1 MNSRKRQED
10 PYIGLVCGDHYKIGE
25 KIGQGGIGT
34 VYTAVRQNPSHTLA
48 CKVIPEGKLKPGWQ
62 RELEKVVQLSG
73 IPSVVQYRGHGK
85 ARDKKR
91 RPFTYVFFDFVPGKD
106 LKKIIEDSNWPL
118 DMAFIEG
125 LARTVLEVLHACQAV
140 GIFHG
145 DLHAGNILISD
156 PDKRLLG
163 NPRRTWI
170 TDFGYG
176 GSHNA
181 LEPKN
186 DYRQLCSIL
195 ANLLHRLRQ
204 PDLNPRD
211 KLMHEKLSVFIHR
224 HLLESDPTQQHVMG
238 NPQSWLEHFKQLSLQ
253 AEKESAAAK
262 GSEDLK
268 ELGDYLWAEAIGY
281 RAEEWKALFVPEFL
295 AAQELL
301 SKNIT
306 VLTGAR
312 GCGKTMAF
320 RRLTVFMDKVIGQ
333 PSGVRGADTFVGFYL
348 NCRDLVEAFPWLPE
362 ELTEP
367 MQMQIIHY
375 FHLSWMHEI
384 CKTLGI
390 CDIRDKKDY
399 KWLDKL
405 FSSLFPHIYQTLQEG
420 TSILD
425 HVRAFVENQK
435 ETCRLTRLGTK
446 PIAKSWPLARLDFL
460 DKIQAE
466 LEQNVSWVGERPVY
480 FFLDDYTIPIVT
492 REVQQVLN
500 VIIFKR
506 RSKLFFK
513 VSTEASNSFERTGT
527 RGKPLELHQDF
538 ELIDLAT
545 ASIHQNQRSK
555 ENLLNKIFLPRINRH
570 QTFKGKNCGLKEV
583 LGKTPYS
590 NNKLAR
596 QMRNFSK
603 NKVRKKI
610 LYHGSAA
617 FIGMWSSDIRI
628 MIRMFS
634 DMLREANG
642 KLKNGRATIP
652 STIQDKVYRAAGGKF
667 LGFAESI
674 SAPSY
679 WEKGPSSTRRGDPYG
694 KHLQDIVEAFINVS
708 RYELTTAAEVSN
720 QGVYNP
726 RQAFRIEVLDKFDL
740 PDSVI
745 HYYNGLVRWHIFLQ
759 DWRGKSVRGML
770 TPRLFMNRVLI
781 PFSNLTFSSHD
792 NIHLTNQQ
800 FSNLLED
807 PKSFLDKWKRK
818 QARRGIKKNA
828 GKEMNQMPLYDRKG

>member
-1 MNSRKRQED
+1 MNNRKKQED
-10 PYIGLVCGDHYKIGE
+10 PYIGSVCGDNYKIEEKVGE
-25 KIGQGGIGT
+25 GNIGI
-34 VYTAVRQNPSHTLA
+34 VYKAVRQNPSQTLA
-48 CKVIPEGKLKPGWQ
+48 CKVIPEGRLKDGWQ
-62 RELEKVVQLSG
+62 RELEKVIQLSG
-73 IPSVVQYRGHGK
+73 ISGVVQYRSHG
-85 ARDKKR
+85 AAFDKTS
-91 RPFTYVFFDFVPGKD
+91 RPFFYVFFDFVPGKD
-106 LKKIIEDSNWPL
+106 LRKIVADPNWPL

-125 LARTVLEVLHACQAV
+125 IARTVLEVLYACQAE

-145 DLHAGNILISD
+145 DLHEGNILISD

-163 NPRRTWI
+163 NPQRTWI

-176 GSHNA
+176 GSHNK
-181 LEPKN
+181 LQPKN

-195 ANLLHRLRQ
+195 ANLLRRLSQ
-204 PDLNPRD
+204 SDLNPRD
-211 KLMHEKLSVFIHR
+211 KLMHAKLSDFVR
-224 HLLESDPTQQHVMG
+224 RRLLESDPTQQRIMG
-238 NPQSWLEHFKQLSLQ
+238 NPQSWLEHFNRLSRE

-268 ELGDYLWAEAIGY
+268 EPGDYLWAEAIGN
-281 RAEEWKALFVPEFL
+281 RAEEWRALFVPEFL
-295 AAQELL
+295 AVQELL

-333 PSGVRGADTFVGFYL
+333 PSGVKGADTFVGFYL
-348 NCRDLVEAFPWLPE
+348 NCRDLVEAFPWLPAA
-362 ELTEP
+362 LTVP
-367 MQMQIIHY
+367 MREQIIHY

-384 CKTLGI
+384 CKTLSI
-390 CDIRDKKDY
+390 CDIEDRKDFR
-399 KWLDKL
+399 WLDKL

-466 LEQNVSWVGERPVY
+466 LEQNVSWVSEKPVY

-500 VIIFKR
+500 LIIFKR

-513 VSTEASNSFERTGT
+513 VSTEASNSFERKGI
-527 RGKPLELHQDF
+527 RDKPLELHQDF

-570 QTFKGKNCGLKEV
+570 QTFKGKNCGLKKV
-583 LGKTPYS
+583 LGNTPYS

-596 QMRNFSK
+596 QMRNFST
-603 NKVRKKI
+603 NKERKKI

-628 MIRMFS
+628 MIQMFS

-642 KLKNGRATIP
+642 ELKNGMSIIP
-652 STIQDKVYRAAGGKF
+652 SSIQDKVYRAAGGEF
-667 LGFAESI
+667 LGFAESV

-679 WEKGPSSTRRGDPYG
+679 WEKGPSSTKRGDPYG
-694 KHLQDIVEAFINVS
+694 RHLRDIVEAFINVS

-720 QGVYNP
+720 QGVRNP

-740 PDSVI
+740 PDSVTD
-745 HYYNGLVRWHIFLQ
+745 YYKGLVRWHIFLQ

-781 PFSNLTFSSHD
+781 PFSYLTFSSHD
-792 NIHLTNQQ
+792 NIHLTNQE
-800 FSNLLED
+800 FINLLEE
-807 PKSFLDKWKRK
+807 PKSFLDKWVKKKSQRDM
-818 QARRGIKKNA
+818 KKNA

>member
-1 MNSRKRQED
+1 MKNRKRQDD
-10 PYIGLVCGDHYKIGE
+10 PYIGSLCGDNYRLEEKVDQGNIGIVYK
-25 KIGQGGIGT
+25 
-34 VYTAVRQNPSHTLA
+34 AVRQNPNHTLA
-48 CKVIPEGKLKPGWQ
+48 CKVIPEGRLKDGWE
-62 RELEKVVQLSG
+62 RELEKVIELSG
-73 IPSVVQYRGHGK
+73 IPGVVPYRSHSS
-85 ARDKKR
+85 AFDKR
-91 RPFTYVFFDFVPGKD
+91 SRPFTYVFYDFIHGKN
-106 LKKIIEDSNWPL
+106 LRNIIEDSDWPL
-118 DMAFIEG
+118 NMAFIEG
-125 LARTVLEVLHACQAV
+125 IAKTILEVLHACQAI

-145 DLHAGNILISD
+145 DLHEGNILISD
-156 PDKRLLG
+156 PDVRLLG
-163 NPRRTWI
+163 KPRRTWI

-181 LEPKN
+181 LEPRD

-195 ANLLHRLRQ
+195 ANLLNKLR
-204 PDLNPRD
+204 PSDLNPRD
-211 KLMHEKLSVFIHR
+211 KLMHAKLSDFIHR
-224 HLLESDPTQQHVMG
+224 RLLESDPTQQRIMG
-238 NPQSWLEHFKQLSLQ
+238 NPQSWLEDFNQLSLQ

-268 ELGDYLWAEAIGY
+268 EPGDYLWAEAFGN

-295 AAQELL
+295 AVQDLL

-333 PSGVRGADTFVGFYL
+333 PSGVKGADTFVGFYL
-348 NCRDLVEAFPWLPE
+348 NCRDLVEAFPWLPAT
-362 ELTEP
+362 LTVP
-367 MQMQIIHY
+367 MKEQIIHY

-384 CKTLGI
+384 CKTLAI
-390 CDIRDKKDY
+390 CDIQDRKDY
-399 KWLDKL
+399 RWLDKL
-405 FSSLFPHIYQTLQEG
+405 FSSLFPQIYQTLQEG

-435 ETCRLTRLGTK
+435 EMCRLTRLGNK
-446 PIAKSWPLARLDFL
+446 PISKSWPLARLDFL

-466 LEQNVSWVGERPVY
+466 LENNVSWISHRPVY
-480 FFLDDYTIPIVT
+480 CFLDDYTVPIVT

-513 VSTEASNSFERTGT
+513 VSTEASNSFERKGL

-545 ASIHQNQRSK
+545 ESIHQDQGSK
-555 ENLLNKIFLPRINRH
+555 EELLDKIFLPRINRH
-570 QTFKGKNCGLKEV
+570 QNFKGRNCGLKEV

-590 NNKLAR
+590 NNELAK
-596 QMRNFSK
+596 QMRFFSK
-603 NKVRKKI
+603 RKKKI

-628 MIRMFS
+628 MIQMFS
-634 DMLREANG
+634 DMFREANG
-642 KLKNGRATIP
+642 KLKDGISTIP
-652 STIQDKVYRAAGGKF
+652 PRIQDKVYRAAGGEF
-667 LGFAESI
+667 LGFAESVN
-674 SAPSY
+674 SPSY
-679 WEKGPSSTRRGDPYG
+679 WEKGPSSTKPGDPYG
-694 KHLQDIVEAFINVS
+694 RHLRDIVEAFISVS

-720 QGVYNP
+720 QGKSNP

-740 PDSVI
+740 PEAVI
-745 HYYNGLVRWHIFLQ
+745 DYYRGLVRWHIFLQ

-792 NIHLTNQQ
+792 NIQLHNHE
-800 FSNLLED
+800 FINLLKE
-807 PKSFLDKWKRK
+807 PQTFLAEWKKKKS
-818 QARRGIKKNA
+818 RRGMKKNA
-828 GKEMNQMPLYDRKG
+828 GEEMNQVPLYGTKG

>member
-1 MNSRKRQED
+1 MNIRKKQED
-10 PYIGLVCGDHYKIGE
+10 PYIGIVCGDHYEIKE
-25 KIGQGGIGT
+25 KIDQGKIGT
-34 VYTAVRQNPSHTLA
+34 VYKAVRQNPNQTVA
-48 CKVIPEGKLKPGWQ
+48 CKVIPKGRLKKGWQ

-73 IPSVVQYRGHGK
+73 IPGVVPYRGHGSK
-85 ARDKKR
+85 RDKKR
-91 RPFTYVFFDFVPGKD
+91 RSFTYVLFDFIPGKN
-106 LKKIIEDSNWPL
+106 LQKVVEDPNWPL

-125 LARTVLEVLHACQAV
+125 IAKTVLEVLYACQAE

-145 DLHAGNILISD
+145 DLHEGNILISD
-156 PDKRLLG
+156 PDKRLPG
-163 NPRRTWI
+163 NPQRTWI

-176 GSHNA
+176 GSHNN

-195 ANLLHRLRQ
+195 ANLLNKLRQ
-204 PDLNPRD
+204 SDLNPRD
-211 KLMHEKLSVFIHR
+211 KLMYAKLSEFIHR
-224 HLLESDPTQQHVMG
+224 HLLESDPTQQRTMG
-238 NPQSWLEHFKQLSLQ
+238 KPQSWLEDFKKLSIA

-268 ELGDYLWAEAIGY
+268 EPGDYLWAEAIGN

-320 RRLTVFMDKVIGQ
+320 RRLTVFMDEVIGQ
-333 PSGVRGADTFVGFYL
+333 SSGVKGADTFVGFYL
-348 NCRDLVEAFPWLPE
+348 NCRDLVEAFPWLPP
-362 ELTEP
+362 ELTVP
-367 MQMQIIHY
+367 MKEQIIHY

-390 CDIRDKKDY
+390 CDPEDRRDY

-405 FSSLFPHIYQTLQEG
+405 FSSIFPHDYQTLQEG
-420 TSILD
+420 TSVIV
-425 HVRAFVENQK
+425 HVRDFVENQK
-435 ETCRLTRLGTK
+435 ETCRQARLGTE
-446 PIAKSWPLARLDFL
+446 PHSKSWPLARLDFL
-460 DKIQAE
+460 DKIQAA
-466 LEQNVSWVGERPVY
+466 LEQNVSWVSDRPVY

-492 REVQQVLN
+492 RKVQQVLN
-500 VIIFKR
+500 AIIFKR

-513 VSTEASNSFERTGT
+513 VSTEASNSFEQKGI

-555 ENLLNKIFLPRINRH
+555 ENLLNRIFLPRINRH

-603 NKVRKKI
+603 NKERKKI
-610 LYHGSAA
+610 LYHGSTA

-628 MIRMFS
+628 MIQMFS
-634 DMLREANG
+634 DLLREANG
-642 KLKNGRATIP
+642 ELKNGMSTIP
-652 STIQDKVYRAAGGKF
+652 PSIQDKVYRAAGGEF
-667 LGFAESI
+667 LGFAASV

-679 WEKGPSSTRRGDPYG
+679 WEKGPSSTKPGDRYG
-694 KHLQDIVEAFINVS
+694 KHLRDIVEAFINVS

-720 QGVYNP
+720 QGAYNP

-740 PDSVI
+740 PASVI
-745 HYYNGLVRWHIFLQ
+745 KYYRGLVRWHIFLQ

-792 NIHLTNQQ
+792 NIHLTNQE
-800 FSNLLED
+800 FIDLLKE
-807 PKSFLDKWKRK
+807 PESFLDKWVRK
-818 QARRGIKKNA
+818 KSRRRMKQNA
-828 GKEMNQMPLYDRKG
+828 GKETNQLSLYDTKG